1 MTFILPTKV
10 PSYTLPTNISP
21 LYHLYPSAMT
31 TPFAYA
37 THTTDIYTSAK
48 NMDSRST
55 TVDAA
60 IYDLM
65 LSDIEDRIVYTNS
78 KDTIHTVTLKDV
90 DHMLAHMDESPTTNI
105 CIKVLTAGVM
115 LALLTDISGL
125 LERYDGAILVTVHAD
140 EHLSPLVDVLCDT
153 MPDMDNITIQTNVL
167 PLDNTVLFTVGS
179 PHTPS
184 KISPLTPG
192 VITHDVT
199 IDEDGGV
206 IDTITVASLVPTMFR
221 VITS

>member
-1 MTFILPTKV
+1 MTFILPTEV

-21 LYHLYPSAMT
+21 LYHLYPSTMT

-37 THTTDIYTSAK
+37 TNTVDIYTSARH
-48 NMDSRST
+48 MDSRST
-55 TVDAA
+55 TLDTA

-65 LSDIEDRIVYTNS
+65 LRDIEDRIVYTNS
-78 KDTIHTVTLKDV
+78 KDTDHAITLKDV
-90 DHMLAHMDESPTTNI
+90 DHMLAHMDDSPSNII
-105 CIKVLTAGVM
+105 CIKALTHSVI
-115 LALLTDISGL
+115 LTLLTDISGL
-125 LERYDGAILVTVHAD
+125 LERYDGTILVTIHAD
-140 EHLSPLVDVLCDT
+140 ERLSPLVDVLCDT
-153 MPDMDNITIQTNVL
+153 ISDIGDITIQTNVL

-199 IDEDGGV
+199 MDEDGGV